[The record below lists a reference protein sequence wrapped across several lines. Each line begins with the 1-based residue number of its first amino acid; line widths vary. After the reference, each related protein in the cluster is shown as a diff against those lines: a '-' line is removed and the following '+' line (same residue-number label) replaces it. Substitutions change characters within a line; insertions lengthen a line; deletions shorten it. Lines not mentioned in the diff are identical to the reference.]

1 MTTFGLDSDVIG
13 RLIAAVSAGA
23 ADVDQAA
30 AASDADR
37 RFALAS
43 WSGLVEPG
51 DGTAGAFVAALG
63 PVVALTALI
72 DEWPVQRMT
81 NAVRD
86 AGAAD
91 AADIAGVA
99 AELTDGVK
107 RWRPRLRSQDVVR
120 SLELAARVGVTL
132 VAPGDYG
139 WPAQLED
146 LGRHAPIVLWRR
158 GSAQVCASTDRSV
171 ALVGARAATTY
182 GEQVTMEA
190 SAGLVARGYAIVSG
204 AAYGI
209 DGMAHKAA
217 LANEG
222 ATVAVLAGGVDRFYP
237 AGHDE
242 LLRRIAESGAVVSE
256 VPCGGAPTKWR
267 FLQRNRLI
275 AAMSCATVVVEAG
288 HRSGSLNT
296 AGHASALGRPLGAV
310 PGPITSPASAGC
322 HRLIR
327 DYAAVCVT
335 STDEIV
341 ELVGGFTTTGFTT
354 PGSTAAQ
361 DGQSAFGERTPEQT
375 RVIDALSARSARP
388 LENIAARSGLSIA
401 AVRAELGVLELD
413 GAVSERAGGWVRGQ
427 PGSSAKLER

>member
-1 MTTFGLDSDVIG
+1 MTTFGLDSDAIG
-13 RLIAAVSAGA
+13 RLIAAVSGGA
-23 ADVDQAA
+23 VDAEQSVAHA
-30 AASDADR
+30 DADR
-37 RFALAS
+37 RFALAA

-51 DGTAGAFVAALG
+51 DGTAGALVAALG

-72 DEWPVQRMT
+72 DEWPVRRMT
-81 NAVRD
+81 DAVRA

-91 AADIAGVA
+91 VADVDGLAAD
-99 AELTDGVK
+99 LTEGLK
-107 RWRPRLRSQDVVR
+107 RWRPRLKSQDIVR

-132 VAPGDYG
+132 VSPGDFG
-139 WPAQLED
+139 WPGQLDD
-146 LGRHAPIVLWRR
+146 LGRHAPIMLWRR
-158 GSAQVCASTDRSV
+158 GSAEVCASATRSV

-190 SAGLVARGYAIVSG
+190 SAGLVSRGYTIVSG

-217 LANEG
+217 LANDG
-222 ATVAVLAGGVDRFYP
+222 PTVAVLAGGVDRFYP
-237 AGHDE
+237 AGHDA
-242 LLRRIAESGAVVSE
+242 LLRRIVESGAVVSE

-310 PGPITSPASAGC
+310 PGPVTSPASAGC

-335 STDEIV
+335 NTDEIV
-341 ELVGGFTTTGFTT
+341 ELVSGFSASGLTVEHGDQLHSADRTG
-354 PGSTAAQ
+354 
-361 DGQSAFGERTPEQT
+361 EQT
-375 RVIDALSARSARP
+375 RVIDALSARSARS
-388 LENIAARSGLSIA
+388 LENIAARAGLSLA

-413 GAVSERAGGWVRGQ
+413 GVVSERAGGWVRG
-427 PGSSAKLER
+427 

>member
-1 MTTFGLDSDVIG
+1 VTTFGLDSDVIG
-13 RLIAAVSAGA
+13 RLIATVSRDAVDTEQADAG
-23 ADVDQAA
+23 
-30 AASDADR
+30 SDADR
-37 RFALAS
+37 RFALAA

-51 DGTAGAFVAALG
+51 DGTAGALVSTLG
-63 PVVALTALI
+63 PGVALTALI
-72 DEWPVQRMT
+72 EEWPVGRMT
-81 NAVRD
+81 DAVRD
-86 AGAAD
+86 AGAD
-91 AADIAGVA
+91 D
-99 AELTDGVK
+99 AELDGLATELTEGLK
-107 RWRPRLRSQDVVR
+107 RWRPRLKSQDIVR

-132 VAPGDYG
+132 VAPGDFG
-139 WPAQLED
+139 WPGQLAD

-158 GSAQVCASTDRSV
+158 GSADVCASATRSV

-190 SAGLVARGYAIVSG
+190 SAGLVSRGYTIVSG

-222 ATVAVLAGGVDRFYP
+222 LTVAVLAGGVDRFYP
-237 AGHDE
+237 AGHDA
-242 LLRRIAESGAVVSE
+242 LLRRIVESGAVVSE

-310 PGPITSPASAGC
+310 PGPVTSPASAGC

-335 STDEIV
+335 NTDEIV
-341 ELVGGFTTTGFTT
+341 ELVSGFTAEHADQLRGN
-354 PGSTAAQ
+354 
-361 DGQSAFGERTPEQT
+361 DRTQEQT
-375 RVIDALSARSARP
+375 RVVDALSARSARP
-388 LENIAARSGLSIA
+388 LENIAARAGMSIA

-413 GAVSERAGGWVRGQ
+413 GVVSERAGGWVRG
-427 PGSSAKLER
+427 

>member
-13 RLIAAVSAGA
+13 RLIATVSGDAVHAEQSEHAEQA
-23 ADVDQAA
+23 EQAA
-30 AASDADR
+30 AGSDAER
-37 RFALAS
+37 RFALAA

-51 DGTAGAFVAALG
+51 DGTAGAIVTALG
-63 PVVALTALI
+63 PAIALTALI
-72 DEWPVQRMT
+72 EEWPVRRMT
-81 NAVRD
+81 EAVRD
-86 AGAAD
+86 AGADDEELDGLAT
-91 AADIAGVA
+91 
-99 AELTDGVK
+99 ELTEGLK
-107 RWRPRLRSQDVVR
+107 RWRPRLKSQDIVR

-132 VAPGDYG
+132 VTPGDFG
-139 WPAQLED
+139 WPGQLED

-158 GSAQVCASTDRSV
+158 GSADVCASATRSV

-190 SAGLVARGYAIVSG
+190 SAGLVGRGYTIVSG

-222 ATVAVLAGGVDRFYP
+222 LTVAVLAGGVDRFYP
-237 AGHDE
+237 AGHDT
-242 LLRRIAESGAVVSE
+242 LLQRIVESGAVVSE

-267 FLQRNRLI
+267 FLQRNRII

-310 PGPITSPASAGC
+310 PGPVTSPASAGC

-335 STDEIV
+335 NTDEIV
-341 ELVGGFTTTGFTT
+341 ELAGGFTTEHGD
-354 PGSTAAQ
+354 PLP
-361 DGQSAFGERTPEQT
+361 QSSLHSDRTREQT
-375 RVIDALSARSARP
+375 RVVDALSARSARP
-388 LENIAARSGLSIA
+388 LENIAARAGMSIA

-413 GAVSERAGGWVRGQ
+413 GVVSERAGGWVRG
-427 PGSSAKLER
+427 